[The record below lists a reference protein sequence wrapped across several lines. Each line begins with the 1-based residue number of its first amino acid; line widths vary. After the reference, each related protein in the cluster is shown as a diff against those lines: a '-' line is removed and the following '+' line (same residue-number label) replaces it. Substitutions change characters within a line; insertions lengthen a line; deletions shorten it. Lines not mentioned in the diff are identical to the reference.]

1 VLLRTAA
8 GSAAG
13 VIVLA
18 VLGAVMGPSWNPA
31 PVTDVP
37 AVESTS
43 TAITVAPVAPVA
55 PVADDVV
62 GADAPGDPA
71 AADVVG
77 AAPVGTYEVESHVVD
92 VDLDG
97 AVVQAQV
104 LAPVGAGDGL
114 DGVVFVHG
122 AGTGEFTR
130 AFRTQAHDLATA
142 GIVTM
147 VPNKRLDTYT
157 TVSRDYPA
165 MAADYARSITVL
177 RGWPGV
183 DPDRVGVY
191 GESEGCWIVP
201 VMTAEHPEISFAV
214 LVSAPVVPPRQQ
226 AAFAADSYLQ
236 NTDVP
241 HGVYRAIP
249 RAVGLEFPGD
259 MFDYA
264 DFDVAP
270 YQRRTTQPVLMA
282 YGTDD
287 ASMPIVQGPQQV
299 RADLAAAGNDAL
311 TVRYYA
317 GADHGIRLDGTVSA
331 DFVRDL
337 ADWVTGLPATGT
349 ASPRIAGEQ
358 PHQTFRADPLPTPR
372 WFGTVD
378 GVLATVLTGAGA
390 VLAGV
395 LALVAVRLLRR
406 RGWGLARGLTAPLL
420 ALAAGSVVTVVALV
434 GYLVAVARLALDYER
449 NAWVVQGGWLGVR
462 LLGIAAVVA
471 AAVLVLRVRDA
482 HRDTGVVVARGA
494 VAWLGLGALTAGSV
508 VLLVTLAYWGV
519 YQLGI

>member
-1 VLLRTAA
+1 VLRTAA

-18 VLGAVMGPSWNPA
+18 VLGAVMGPSWNPR
-31 PVTDVP
+31 PVTEVPVVESASTSISVPELHPAGGGASAVP
-37 AVESTS
+37 ADGV
-43 TAITVAPVAPVA
+43 
-55 PVADDVV
+55 
-62 GADAPGDPA
+62 
-71 AADVVG
+71 VVG
-77 AAPVGTYEVESHVVD
+77 AAPVGTYEVEAHVVD
-92 VDLDG
+92 VQLDG

-104 LAPVGAGDGL
+104 IAPVGAGEDLDGL
-114 DGVVFVHG
+114 VFVHG
-122 AGTGEFTR
+122 AGTGKFTG

-147 VPNKRLDTYT
+147 VPDKRLDTYT

-165 MAADYARSITVL
+165 MAADYYRSVEVL
-177 RGWPGV
+177 QEWPGV

-191 GESEGCWIVP
+191 GESEGCWVVP
-201 VMTAEHPEISFAV
+201 VMTAEQPGIAFSV

-226 AAFAADSYLQ
+226 AAFAADSYLR

-241 HGVYRAIP
+241 QGVFRAIP
-249 RAVGLEFPGD
+249 RAVGLEFPGAT
-259 MFDYA
+259 FDYA

-282 YGTDD
+282 YGTRDS
-287 ASMPIVQGPQQV
+287 SMPVVQGPQQV
-299 RADLAAAGNDAL
+299 RADLAMAGNDAL

-317 GADHGIRLDGTVSA
+317 GADHGIRIDGTVAA

-337 ADWVTGLPATGT
+337 ADWISGLPATGT
-349 ASPRIAGEQ
+349 TPPGVAGDQ

-390 VLAGV
+390 VLVGG
-395 LALVAVRLLRR
+395 LALVAVRVLRR
-406 RGWGLARGLTAPLL
+406 RGWGLAHGLTPPLL
-420 ALAAGSVVTVVALV
+420 GLAATTVATVAALV
-434 GYLVAVARLALDYER
+434 AYLVAVARLALDYER

-471 AAVLVLRVRDA
+471 AAVLGLRLRDA
-482 HRDTGVVVARGA
+482 HRDPDVRVGRGA
-494 VAWLGLGALTAGSV
+494 VAWIGLGAVAGGSL